1 MVYATYGPL
10 GVLCIL
16 LIILELRFVVYPL
29 IKKWKMFNEEFI
41 VQEYNGPPSFR
52 RHAGNDALVR
62 RIA

>member
-1 MVYATYGPL
+1 M
-10 GVLCIL
+10 
-16 LIILELRFVVYPL
+16 VYPL